1 MDEYRT
7 VFLMLLVAMSN
18 YVVAVQLHY
27 IYFSE
32 FHKKQSLLPKA
43 WWNNGKVERC
53 WCYKPKLL
61 VSTLSMA
68 STLSFGDF
76 LCPSFLTGFGS

>member
-27 IYFSE
+27 IYFSQE
-32 FHKKQSLLPKA
+32 AVFASKGMVEQWKS
-43 WWNNGKVERC
+43 GKM
-53 WCYKPKLL
+53 L
-61 VSTLSMA
+61 VL
-68 STLSFGDF
+68 
-76 LCPSFLTGFGS
+76 